1 MKKSLLTVAV
11 SVVLA
16 AAMLV
21 GAPVAM
27 AAAGDPLDLKKP
39 NILTVHLPSA
49 FAADFAKDPLEPE
62 DPEAKDPHALG
73 IQVDLYLV
81 ADAAKVPGQ
90 DAYTFTEFLAPF
102 TALKESY
109 GEGFTDP
116 ETAAG
121 SWAAMS
127 TEAALALFPKGKLTE
142 ETVISFQA
150 TVGEDGTAVFG
161 DADLGKGLNPGLYLM
176 VAHEPEADP
185 ADYVRI
191 DDGENAE
198 SKIVTMAY
206 SALNEYSF
214 TPALISLPA
223 RGQDGDPNEGYTGGN
238 TAAENGAWQYEA
250 DATLKGTHQPRYGSI
265 EIVKTLL
272 TGMTGSE
279 PATFVF
285 EVTVTT
291 PAGPGGEPE
300 SETYTRTTGITFN
313 GPNKQWV
320 EMDRIPVGSTVTV
333 KEVYSGASY
342 TLTGPDDSEQTV
354 SAAEIVEFNF
364 TNEPTTDHRGGS
376 GIVNS
381 FELGAEQWTWQQRT
395 WTEGPAPEPGE

>member
-49 FAADFAKDPLEPE
+49 FAADFAKDPLVQE

-150 TVGEDGTAVFG
+150 TVGKDGTAVFG

-223 RGQDGDPNEGYTGGN
+223 RGQEVTADGYAGGN

-250 DATLKGTHQPRYGSI
+250 DAMLKGTHQPRYGSI
-265 EIVKTLL
+265 RITKNL
-272 TGMTGSE
+272 TGMNGSE
-279 PATFVF
+279 AATFVF

-291 PAGPGGEPE
+291 PAGPGGEPV

-342 TLTGPDDSEQTV
+342 SLTVPDDSEQTV
-354 SAAEIVEFNF
+354 SAAEIVEFKFEN
-364 TNEPTTDHRGGS
+364 TPTTEHRSGS

-381 FELGAEQWTWQQRT
+381 FEMGADGWTWQQRS
-395 WTEGPAPEPGE
+395 WTEVPAPEPGE